1 MRIFFL
7 FASGRPVA
15 RHHLWKTSIKGLD
28 AGGAGSGP
36 GTRVASVRLPQGSCH
51 LSALPDLGTRGSCH
65 RRSPAVRAWA
75 VRGLLGVSAGHSGS
89 KTPCR
94 PDALQAAP
102 HPGGAPCGGEHGPL
116 PRGLVVG
123 AQEPH
128 VDRGGAPRRQV
139 AKPSRRVM
147 RAGGCTAPQGGET
160 PGVGLCKH
168 GPRGPGADGRV

>member
-1 MRIFFL
+1 MRVFFL

-36 GTRVASVRLPQGSCH
+36 GTRVASVRLLQGSCH

-94 PDALQAAP
+94 PHSRLRLTPEERRAVGSTALFPVASWWV
-102 HPGGAPCGGEHGPL
+102 PGATRGQRWCPSEAGSEAIPRGDEGRRVHGP
-116 PRGLVVG
+116 
-123 AQEPH
+123 
-128 VDRGGAPRRQV
+128 PRR
-139 AKPSRRVM
+139 RD
-147 RAGGCTAPQGGET
+147 AG
-160 PGVGLCKH
+160 
-168 GPRGPGADGRV
+168 RGAL

>member
-1 MRIFFL
+1 MRVFFL

-94 PDALQAAP
+94 PHSRLRLTRRSAVRWGARP
-102 HPGGAPCGGEHGPL
+102 SSPWPRGGCPGATCGQRWGPSEAGSEAIPRGDEGRRVHGP
-116 PRGLVVG
+116 
-123 AQEPH
+123 
-128 VDRGGAPRRQV
+128 PRR
-139 AKPSRRVM
+139 RD
-147 RAGGCTAPQGGET
+147 AG
-160 PGVGLCKH
+160 
-168 GPRGPGADGRV
+168 RGAL